1 MKPSNLKKPALK
13 KPRIKI
19 YIKIQGVLNKGGHI
33 YKIKQSKSASQ
44 LHPKKTRRI
53 RGNNNIYKLAV
64 KKKFQPEILLS
75 QNALQKKKYWA

>member
-44 LHPKKTRRI
+44 LHPKNSKNQR
-53 RGNNNIYKLAV
+53 
-64 KKKFQPEILLS
+64 
-75 QNALQKKKYWA
+75 